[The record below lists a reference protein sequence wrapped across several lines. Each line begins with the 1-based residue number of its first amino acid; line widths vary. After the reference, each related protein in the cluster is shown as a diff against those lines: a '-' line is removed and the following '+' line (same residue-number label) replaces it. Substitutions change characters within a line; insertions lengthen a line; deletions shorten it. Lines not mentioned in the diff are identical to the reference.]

1 MSYLLTI
8 RGLTKSFG
16 QTRALKDVSVSIEPG
31 KVYTVLGEN
40 GSGKSTFVKVLSGII
55 SADSGEISVNDRT
68 IRPSGP
74 ADMIA
79 EGVSVVLQE
88 VLIAGNRTG
97 IENVLIGQDGLWA
110 FDQSAQERRGL
121 VEGWIKKLSTRDI
134 DLDCP
139 ASELPLNEQQ
149 ILVVARGFASKPRI
163 LILDEITAALDLAD
177 RDKVFEA
184 IRAFC
189 KDGGS
194 VIFVSHRMP
203 EIMELSDV
211 VLIMHNGSNTAQLR
225 DADINPD
232 TLLSHLTMERENA

>member
-1 MSYLLTI
+1 MSHLLTTH
-8 RGLTKSFG
+8 RLSKSFG
-16 QTRALKDVSVSIEPG
+16 QTRALHDVSISIEPG
-31 KVYTVLGEN
+31 RVYTVLGEN
-40 GSGKSTFVKVLSGII
+40 GSGKSTLVKVLSGII
-55 SADSGEISVNDRT
+55 PADSGEISVGGKT
-68 IRPSGP
+68 IKPSGP

-79 EGVSVVLQE
+79 EGISVVLQE
-88 VLIAGNRTG
+88 VLIAGNRSG
-97 IENVLIGQDGLWA
+97 RENVLIGQDGLWSYR
-110 FDQSAQERRGL
+110 QKRRERRAL
-121 VEGWIKKLSTRDI
+121 VDGWIKTLSTRTI

-149 ILVVARGFASKPRI
+149 ILVVARGFAAHPRI

-177 RDKVFEA
+177 RDKVFAA

-211 VLIMHNGSNTAQLR
+211 VFIMHNGANTAQLTG
-225 DADINPD
+225 ADINPD
-232 TLLSHLTMERENA
+232 TLLAHLTMERENV